1 MPSQAQLTAAQRIRA
16 DRQRWRD
23 LVAAVGPDRYELPG
37 AMGEWTFADAAGH
50 LAGWREHRLR
60 ELESAA
66 RREPQPPPPW
76 PGDLEELEMVDAI
89 NDWIHANQAGGT
101 AEERIAAYD
110 ATFERL
116 AAAIEALPEPMA
128 TDPGAFPWMDGV
140 AAVDGDWVA
149 HLRDEHEPEI
159 RAWIETLSAP
169 GAS

>member
-1 MPSQAQLTAAQRIRA
+1 MTSQAQRTAGERIRG

-23 LVAAVGPDRYELPG
+23 LVALVGADRYEQPG
-37 AMGEWTFADAAGH
+37 AMGQWTFADAAGH

-60 ELESAA
+60 ELEAAA
-66 RREPQPPPPW
+66 RGEASPPTPW
-76 PGDLEELEMVDAI
+76 PADLDELEMVDGI
-89 NDWIHANQAGGT
+89 NDWIHANQSGT

-116 AAAIEALPEPMA
+116 AAAIEAMPEALA
-128 TDPGAFPWMDGV
+128 TSPEAFPWMDGV
-140 AAVDGDWVA
+140 APVDGDWVA

-159 RAWIETLSAP
+159 RAWIEGLSAP